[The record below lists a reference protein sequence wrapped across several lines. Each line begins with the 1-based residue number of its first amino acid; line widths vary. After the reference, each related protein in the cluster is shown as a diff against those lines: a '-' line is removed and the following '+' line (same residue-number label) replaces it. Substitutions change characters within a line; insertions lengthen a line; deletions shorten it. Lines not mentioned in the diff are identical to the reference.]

1 MAAPLAP
8 TGLIIHSDSLT
19 IFLTSLVFV
28 DTVKIGNDFRHKL
41 CLRNFYLPGNPL
53 GLNALTVFHFLETQ
67 FWAYFQEVKFI
78 SILTKNRIL
87 GIKFLS
93 RISFIVQT
101 WTHFQGD

>member
-1 MAAPLAP
+1 MVGIICPPVEIWLTDLTKSGGAMAAPLAP

-53 GLNALTVFHFLETQ
+53 GLTALTVFHFLETQ
-67 FWAYFQEVKFI
+67 F
-78 SILTKNRIL
+78 
-87 GIKFLS
+87 
-93 RISFIVQT
+93 
-101 WTHFQGD
+101 